1 MVKLDEVGAL
11 ETQLSTINRHQEN
24 RNLYYNR
31 LTDFSFKELV
41 SMEKTILDE
50 LSDLR
55 VMSSFQLRILKS
67 LQDTRRSILLMRL
80 LANRG
85 KAVNKQRDSEN

>member
-41 SMEKTILDE
+41 SMEKIILDE

-67 LQDTRRSILLMRL
+67 LQDTRRSTLLMRL

-85 KAVNKQRDSEN
+85 KAVNKQRDSEA

>member
-1 MVKLDEVGAL
+1 
-11 ETQLSTINRHQEN
+11 
-24 RNLYYNR
+24 
-31 LTDFSFKELV
+31 
-41 SMEKTILDE
+41 MEKIILDE

-67 LQDTRRSILLMRL
+67 LQDTRRSTLLMRL

-85 KAVNKQRDSEN
+85 KAVNKQRDSEA

>member
-24 RNLYYNR
+24 RSRYYNR

-41 SMEKTILDE
+41 SMEKIILDE

-67 LQDTRRSILLMRL
+67 LQDTRRSTLLMRL

-85 KAVNKQRDSEN
+85 KAVNKQRDSEA

>member
-11 ETQLSTINRHQEN
+11 ETQLSTINCHQEN

-41 SMEKTILDE
+41 SMEKIILDE

-67 LQDTRRSILLMRL
+67 LQDTRRSTLLMRL

-85 KAVNKQRDSEN
+85 KAVNKQRDSEA

>member
-24 RNLYYNR
+24 RNRYYNR

-41 SMEKTILDE
+41 SMEKIILDE

-67 LQDTRRSILLMRL
+67 LQDTRRSTLLMRL

-85 KAVNKQRDSEN
+85 KAVNKQRDSEA